1 VEPSFS
7 LEEGMIE
14 CLILGDSIAVGI
26 QQHRIE
32 CASYAHVG
40 WTSEKWNRTYL
51 NKDLSAQ
58 VVVISLGSNDWSEKV
73 TKYELMR
80 LREKVRAD
88 LVFWILPAIKP
99 EIRNVVREVADM
111 RGDLIVPITDVSKDG
126 VHPTS
131 AGYREL
137 ARMVR

>member
-1 VEPSFS
+1 
-7 LEEGMIE
+7 MIE

-99 EIRNVVREVADM
+99 GIRTWSCQLQMYPRIVFILRRLDTRNLREGCDE
-111 RGDLIVPITDVSKDG
+111 KDG
-126 VHPTS
+126 NTLRQ
-131 AGYREL
+131 GMRD
-137 ARMVR
+137 